1 MPRAVTS
8 TTSPAI
14 ERHATLRGFAAAAAL
29 VVAALLLLGACSGD
43 GDDGDADASPEAVP
57 LDEPARRYVA
67 EWLINAEA
75 VGVDGPGFDFLYR
88 EVVDDAT
95 GRYLVQSP
103 AHIATQSREA
113 VVFCA
118 AIFRVDPYC
127 AATERPANTP
137 PVLAYPVQLLRSWGP
152 SQLYD
157 LAGWREVSLV
167 ANTEPDAWSRRTEVV
182 GDVPVECFVVIGDT
196 AAARTGFEV
205 CFTDDDLH
213 LVASVDLQGDLVYE
227 IDLITYERT
236 IDDDAFETGLDDFV
250 EAKDSLQDQL
260 ITLFPDVPAARPTP
274 TPDTSDS

>member
-1 MPRAVTS
+1 MPWAVTPTLDLAS
-8 TTSPAI
+8 
-14 ERHATLRGFAAAAAL
+14 ERRATLRGLFAVAAL
-29 VVAALLLLGACSGD
+29 VLVAMLMLGACSGD
-43 GDDGDADASPEAVP
+43 GDGTAEDTTPEAVP

-103 AHIATQSREA
+103 AHLATQSRES

-127 AATERPANTP
+127 AATERPENTP

-182 GDVPVECFVVIGDT
+182 GEIPVECFAVIGDT

-205 CFTDDDLH
+205 CFTNDDLH

-227 IDLITYERT
+227 IDLITYERSV
-236 IDDDAFETGLDDFV
+236 DDEAFETGLDDFV
-250 EAKDSLQDQL
+250 EARESLQDQL

>member
-1 MPRAVTS
+1 MPRAVTP
-8 TTSPAI
+8 TLDPAN
-14 ERHATLRGFAAAAAL
+14 ERRATLRGLFAAGAL
-29 VVAALLLLGACSGD
+29 VLAAMLVLGACSGD
-43 GDDGDADASPEAVP
+43 GDDGDADTSPEAVP

-103 AHIATQSREA
+103 AHIATQSRES
-113 VVFCA
+113 VVLCA

-127 AATERPANTP
+127 AATERPENTP

-182 GDVPVECFVVIGDT
+182 GDVPVECFAVIGET

-236 IDDDAFETGLDDFV
+236 IDEEAFETGLDEFV